1 MKKLI
6 IISIFILGMILPNIN
21 VKAVDVSNEEEL
33 KAAIEQGGDI
43 TLTQNIEV
51 TQPLVIDKD
60 VNISGYRDILM
71 QGNNTLITVND
82 GTVNISAYLYAG
94 WNGEYDKYDDP
105 VLAKNQGTAMVV
117 NEGTV
122 NFDDSS
128 LNAGNVGLEVNGGT
142 VTGSPMIYA
151 GEYNENTYTYSGGNA
166 LIVNGGAVD
175 FDFIYNNLQSL
186 NHFFMSSGD
195 ATIVVN
201 DKAVVNINGV
211 VNYDGSSFAGA
222 IISYEGNGIEA
233 NDGGTIN
240 LTDELIVG
248 TKNSIYLDGG
258 TVNLNGIIAFESDS
272 KGYSIYI
279 NKGIN
284 TIRQGDILSLNNDL
298 LFGANHSIGYLSYKI
313 FDFSIYINP
322 DITELRVTDKNN
334 FLSLNGSKLKL
345 NFCSNNASAS
355 NTDTEDGPEICNN
368 LSSFAYYDGPVYSN
382 ELNSCTLIYINGEKS
397 VVDEENC
404 NVQTDNTEENNN
416 PQVVEVPST
425 SAYASIIII
434 VLGIICVVV
443 SVIVTRKMTRKENY

>member
-279 NKGIN
+279 
-284 TIRQGDILSLNNDL
+284 
-298 LFGANHSIGYLSYKI
+298 
-313 FDFSIYINP
+313 
-322 DITELRVTDKNN
+322 
-334 FLSLNGSKLKL
+334 
-345 NFCSNNASAS
+345 
-355 NTDTEDGPEICNN
+355 
-368 LSSFAYYDGPVYSN
+368 
-382 ELNSCTLIYINGEKS
+382 
-397 VVDEENC
+397 
-404 NVQTDNTEENNN
+404 
-416 PQVVEVPST
+416 
-425 SAYASIIII
+425 
-434 VLGIICVVV
+434 
-443 SVIVTRKMTRKENY
+443 KE